1 MSYVLLVSEKAVVK
15 FSFCPFPK
23 KLFSLIPAPIVSPV
37 VPNPAVTEISPVGL
51 SSTLISISL
60 NELFDPSLISVF
72 TFLKIPRL

>member
-1 MSYVLLVSEKAVVK
+1 MNCPLIDSDVNSK
-15 FSFCPFPK
+15 FVFNLIPFPK
-23 KLFSLIPAPIVSPV
+23 KLFSLIPAPIVSPE

-72 TFLKIPRL
+72 TF